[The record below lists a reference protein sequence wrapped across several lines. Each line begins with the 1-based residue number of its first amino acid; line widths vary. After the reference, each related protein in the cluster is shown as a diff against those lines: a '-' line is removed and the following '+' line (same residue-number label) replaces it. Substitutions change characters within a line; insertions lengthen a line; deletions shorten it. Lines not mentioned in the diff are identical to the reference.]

1 MCRSW
6 KHSRPSVVA
15 SGSPAP
21 ISSACAHSSFYRE
34 IPGLSETWF
43 AFHPLFREI
52 LGDELARTT
61 EADSVAA
68 LHWQIATWFAGRL
81 VAGRGASLRRGRRH
95 PGRGHAHRVAIE
107 RGVRA

>member
-1 MCRSW
+1 MERFNVPLLETLATVRGGERV
-6 KHSRPSVVA
+6 SRA
-15 SGSPAP
+15 DLQRLRALEL
-21 ISSACAHSSFYRE
+21 YRG

-68 LHWQIATWFAGRL
+68 LHWQIAGFATAEL
-81 VAGRGASLRRGRRH
+81 SAGRGASLRRGRRRR
-95 PGRGHAHRVAIE
+95 PRPRSSS
-107 RGVRA
+107 RD

>member
-1 MCRSW
+1 MPLLETLATVRGGERV
-6 KHSRPSVVA
+6 SRA
-15 SGSPAP
+15 DLQRLRALEL
-21 ISSACAHSSFYRE
+21 YRE

-68 LHWQIATWFAGRL
+68 LHWQIATWFATAGSS
-81 VAGRGASLRRGRRH
+81 GRGASLRRGRRH